1 LTILRRREHDRR
13 EFDGFDPRIISS
25 DPKADIQRLLGDAG
39 IARNRLEV
47 ESSVRNARGALAIG
61 EDAGSLDA
69 FL

>member
-1 LTILRRREHDRR
+1 
-13 EFDGFDPRIISS
+13 
-25 DPKADIQRLLGDAG
+25 LLGDAG
-39 IARNRLEV
+39 IVRNRLEV